1 MDLRFVGILLSNERK
16 GALQLE
22 KTPFVSI
29 LMPAHNESKI
39 LYPVVKEMVD
49 LNYPE
54 YEVILINDGSSD
66 DTSEVLKDLALKY
79 DRVRVID
86 LKENCGKA
94 NALYL
99 GLIAS
104 KGEILVGVDADSY
117 LDKNALRYLVSHFV
131 NKHNGERVGAVTGN
145 PRVRNRGSLLGK
157 LQLCE
162 YASII
167 SLIKRT
173 QRILGKVMT
182 VSGVCVAYR
191 KRALMECGFWDR
203 DMMTEDIAVT
213 WKLEKNFWDV
223 RYEPRALCW
232 MLVPETIKG
241 LWRQRRRW
249 SEGGLEV
256 IFRHWDIFKSWK
268 RRRMT
273 PIYLEQ
279 LLSFFWSVC
288 WLILT
293 IILIT
298 MEIQGHH
305 VITEYIWKSQF
316 LSFVCLFQFLIAMW
330 LESRYDEKI
339 FDNAWSVI
347 WYPILYWYINV
358 FIALA
363 SIFKA
368 ILPNKKL
375 ATWKSPDRGIT
386 QTKKEKTEGPAEEI
400 DTEAL
405 EDMIFESKPREV
417 KIGID
422 AEDRDALMVL
432 MRKEQAITGKAP
444 SDEPVMPL
452 IDGSYENPIVGKD
465 KDKHIEYDTK
475 QVWWKKLIEVILTI
489 VGWVYM
495 LVYWIYMMYG
505 VFRDAL
511 GYPVKEL
518 FIYDM
523 AMLKTTEHYFYIMGL
538 VIMIEL
544 AALILWKEYNRRRF
558 GKKTRRTFK
567 PDIENTEIDACFELQ
582 PELSNRLHNHKYVEV
597 LQNPIPEGMGQGRK
611 GKKKKRRNR
620 SIIRRKKESLYG
632 SRFSSSDRG
641 HDARHH
647 HQFHILLHPHGVSC
661 TYVL

>member
-1 MDLRFVGILLSNERK
+1 MEVFVYWYPAIMGMMWILGSLVFYFSNERK

-544 AALILWKEYNRRRF
+544 AALILWKEYNRKRF

-567 PDIENTEIDACFELQ
+567 PDIENAEIDACFELQ

-611 GKKKKRRNR
+611 GKKKK
-620 SIIRRKKESLYG
+620 KKKS
-632 SRFSSSDRG
+632 
-641 HDARHH
+641 
-647 HQFHILLHPHGVSC
+647 
-661 TYVL
+661 

>member
-1 MDLRFVGILLSNERK
+1 MFSNLPLRAMEIFVYWYPAVMGMMWILGSLVFYFANERK
-16 GALQLE
+16 GSLPLE

-29 LMPAHNESKI
+29 LMPAHNESRI

-66 DTSEVLKDLALKY
+66 DTSEVLKDLAIKY

-99 GLIAS
+99 GLIAA

-131 NKHNGERVGAVTGN
+131 NRHNGERVGAVTGN
-145 PRVRNRGSLLGK
+145 PRVRNRGTLLGK

-173 QRILGKVMT
+173 QRVLGKVMT

-268 RRRMT
+268 RRRMA

-279 LLSFFWSVC
+279 VLSFFWSVC

-298 MEIQGHH
+298 MEIRGHH

-316 LSFVCLFQFLIAMW
+316 LSFICLFQFLIAMW
-330 LESRYDEKI
+330 LESRYDKKI
-339 FDNAWSVI
+339 FDNSWSVI

-375 ATWKSPDRGIT
+375 ATWKSPDRGVT
-386 QTKKEKTEGPAEEI
+386 QTMKEQSASPAKSI
-400 DTEAL
+400 DTEEL
-405 EDMIFESKPREV
+405 ENMLFEPKPKEIE
-417 KIGID
+417 IGLD
-422 AEDRDALMVL
+422 AEDSEALMKIT
-432 MRKEQAITGKAP
+432 RREQALTGKSTP
-444 SDEPVMPL
+444 KMPL
-452 IDGSYENPIVGKD
+452 VDGSLENPVIGKD
-465 KDKHIEYDTK
+465 TDKHIEYDTK
-475 QVWWKKLIEVILTI
+475 QVWWKRLIEVILT
-489 VGWVYM
+489 VLGWLYM
-495 LVYWIYMMYG
+495 VVYWAFMMYG
-505 VFRDAL
+505 IFRDAL
-511 GYPVKEL
+511 GYPVGKL
-518 FIYDM
+518 FIYDLE
-523 AMLKTTEHYFYIMGL
+523 MLRTTEHYFYIMGI

-544 AALILWKEYNRRRF
+544 AAIIIWKEYNRNRF
-558 GKKTRRTFK
+558 GKKRRRTFK
-567 PDIENTEIDACFELQ
+567 PDTEESEIDDIFELS
-582 PELSNRLHNHKYVEV
+582 PELSDRLHHHKYVEI

-611 GKKKKRRNR
+611 SKKEKKK
-620 SIIRRKKESLYG
+620 
-632 SRFSSSDRG
+632 
-641 HDARHH
+641 
-647 HQFHILLHPHGVSC
+647 
-661 TYVL
+661 

>member
-1 MDLRFVGILLSNERK
+1 MEIFVYWYPAVMAMLWILGSLVFYFSKERK
-16 GALQLE
+16 GALKLE
-22 KTPFVSI
+22 RTPFVSI

-39 LYPVVKEMVD
+39 LYPVVKEMVN
-49 LNYPE
+49 LNYPA

-66 DTSEVLKDLALKY
+66 DTSEVLQDLALKY
-79 DRVRVID
+79 DKVRVID

-131 NKHNGERVGAVTGN
+131 NENNGERVGAVTGN

-173 QRILGKVMT
+173 QRVLGKVMT

-191 KRALMECGFWDR
+191 KRALYDCGFWDR

-213 WKLEKNFWDV
+213 WKLEKKFWDV

-232 MLVPETIKG
+232 MLVPETVKG
-241 LWRQRRRW
+241 LWRQRKRW

-256 IFRHWDIFKSWK
+256 IMRHWDIFKSWR
-268 RRRMT
+268 RRRMA

-279 LLSFFWSVC
+279 LLSFLWSVC

-293 IILIT
+293 IILVT
-298 MEIQGHH
+298 MEIRGHY

-330 LESRYDEKI
+330 LESAYDKNI
-339 FDNAWSVI
+339 FKNAWSVI
-347 WYPILYWYINV
+347 WYPIFYWYINV
-358 FIALA
+358 LIALA
-363 SIFKA
+363 ALFKA

-386 QTKKEKTEGPAEEI
+386 QSKKENE
-400 DTEAL
+400 
-405 EDMIFESKPREV
+405 
-417 KIGID
+417 
-422 AEDRDALMVL
+422 AEDEPETAMEDKEDEPFDPSRNIEIGKAAEDSAALMIM
-432 MRKEQAITGKAP
+432 MRKEQALKGES
-444 SDEPVMPL
+444 SDSVPL
-452 IDGSYENPIVGKD
+452 VDGSLENPVALYD
-465 KDKHIEYDTK
+465 NDEHIEYETR
-475 QVWWKKLIEVILTI
+475 QVWWKRILEVVLTALGWIYI
-489 VGWVYM
+489 V
-495 LVYWIYMMYG
+495 VYWLFMIYAIICD
-505 VFRDAL
+505 VL
-511 GYPVKEL
+511 GKPVHQLLFYTMDMVKE
-518 FIYDM
+518 
-523 AMLKTTEHYFYIMGL
+523 TEHYFYIIGI

-544 AALILWKEYNRRRF
+544 AVLLIWKEYNRIRF
-558 GKKTRRTFK
+558 GKKQRRKFFPDTREK
-567 PDIENTEIDACFELQ
+567 EIDEYFELE
-582 PELSNRLHNHKYVEV
+582 PELSYKLHNHKYIEV
-597 LQNPIPEGMGQGRK
+597 LHNPIPEGMGQGRK
-611 GKKKKRRNR
+611 QKQ
-620 SIIRRKKESLYG
+620 RRKNKS
-632 SRFSSSDRG
+632 
-641 HDARHH
+641 
-647 HQFHILLHPHGVSC
+647 
-661 TYVL
+661 

>member
-1 MDLRFVGILLSNERK
+1 MEIFVYWYPAVMGMMWILGSLVFYFANERK
-16 GALQLE
+16 GSLPLE

-29 LMPAHNESKI
+29 LMPAHNESRI

-66 DTSEVLKDLALKY
+66 DTSEVLKDLAIKY

-99 GLIAS
+99 GLIAA

-131 NKHNGERVGAVTGN
+131 NRHNGERVGAVTGN
-145 PRVRNRGSLLGK
+145 PRVRNRGTLLGK

-173 QRILGKVMT
+173 QRVLGKVMT

-268 RRRMT
+268 RRRMA

-279 LLSFFWSVC
+279 VLSFFWSVC

-298 MEIQGHH
+298 MEIRGHH

-316 LSFVCLFQFLIAMW
+316 LSFICLFQFLIAMW
-330 LESRYDEKI
+330 LESRYDKKI
-339 FDNAWSVI
+339 FDNSWSVI

-375 ATWKSPDRGIT
+375 ATWKSPDRGVT
-386 QTKKEKTEGPAEEI
+386 QTMKEQSAAPAKSI
-400 DTEAL
+400 DTEEL
-405 EDMIFESKPREV
+405 ENMLFEPKPKEV
-417 KIGID
+417 EIGLD
-422 AEDRDALMVL
+422 AEDSEALMKIT
-432 MRKEQAITGKAP
+432 RREQALTGKSTP
-444 SDEPVMPL
+444 EMPL
-452 IDGSYENPIVGKD
+452 IDGSLENPVIGKD
-465 KDKHIEYDTK
+465 TDKHIEYDTK
-475 QVWWKKLIEVILTI
+475 QVWWKRLIEVILT
-489 VGWVYM
+489 VLGWLYM
-495 LVYWIYMMYG
+495 VVYWAFMMYG
-505 VFRDAL
+505 IFRDAL
-511 GYPVKEL
+511 GYPVGKL

-523 AMLKTTEHYFYIMGL
+523 EMLKTTEHYFYIMGI

-544 AALILWKEYNRRRF
+544 AVIIIWKEYNRNRF
-558 GKKTRRTFK
+558 GKKRRRTFK
-567 PDIENTEIDACFELQ
+567 SDTEESEIDNIFELS
-582 PELSNRLHNHKYVEV
+582 PELSDRLHHHKYVEI

-611 GKKKKRRNR
+611 GKKK
-620 SIIRRKKESLYG
+620 E
-632 SRFSSSDRG
+632 
-641 HDARHH
+641 AR
-647 HQFHILLHPHGVSC
+647 
-661 TYVL
+661 

>member
-1 MDLRFVGILLSNERK
+1 MEIFVYWYPAVMGMLWILGSLVFYFANERK
-16 GALQLE
+16 GSLPLE

-29 LMPAHNESKI
+29 LMPAHNESRI

-66 DTSEVLKDLALKY
+66 DTSEVLKDLAIKY

-99 GLIAS
+99 GLIAA

-131 NKHNGERVGAVTGN
+131 NRHNGERVGAVTGN
-145 PRVRNRGSLLGK
+145 PRVRNRGTLLGK

-173 QRILGKVMT
+173 QRVLGKVMT

-268 RRRMT
+268 RRRMA

-279 LLSFFWSVC
+279 VLSFLWSVC

-298 MEIQGHH
+298 MEIRGHH

-316 LSFVCLFQFLIAMW
+316 LSFICLFQFLIAMW
-330 LESRYDEKI
+330 LESRYDKKI
-339 FDNAWSVI
+339 FNNSWSVI

-375 ATWKSPDRGIT
+375 ATWKSPDRGVT
-386 QTKKEKTEGPAEEI
+386 QTMKEQSASPAKSI
-400 DTEAL
+400 DTEEL
-405 EDMIFESKPREV
+405 ENMLFEPKPKEIE
-417 KIGID
+417 IGLD
-422 AEDRDALMVL
+422 AEDSEALMKIT
-432 MRKEQAITGKAP
+432 RREQALTGK
-444 SDEPVMPL
+444 STTEMPL
-452 IDGSYENPIVGKD
+452 VDGSLENPVIGKD
-465 KDKHIEYDTK
+465 TDKHIEYDTK
-475 QVWWKKLIEVILTI
+475 QVWWKRLIEVILT
-489 VGWVYM
+489 VLGWLYM
-495 LVYWIYMMYG
+495 VVYWAFMMYG
-505 VFRDAL
+505 IFRDAL
-511 GYPVKEL
+511 GYPVGKL
-518 FIYDM
+518 FIYDLE
-523 AMLKTTEHYFYIMGL
+523 MLRTTEHYFYIMGI

-544 AALILWKEYNRRRF
+544 AAIIIWKEYNRNRF
-558 GKKTRRTFK
+558 GKKRRRTFK
-567 PDIENTEIDACFELQ
+567 PDTEESEIDDIFELS
-582 PELSNRLHNHKYVEV
+582 PELSDRLHHHKYVEI

-611 GKKKKRRNR
+611 GKKKDSMNAA
-620 SIIRRKKESLYG
+620 SG
-632 SRFSSSDRG
+632 
-641 HDARHH
+641 
-647 HQFHILLHPHGVSC
+647 
-661 TYVL
+661 

>member
-1 MDLRFVGILLSNERK
+1 MEVFVYWYPAIMGMMWILGSLVFYFSNERK

-279 LLSFFWSVC
+279 LLSFLWSVC

-405 EDMIFESKPREV
+405 EDMIFVSKPREV
-417 KIGID
+417 KIGVD

-505 VFRDAL
+505 IFRDAL

-523 AMLKTTEHYFYIMGL
+523 AMLKTTEHYFYIMGI

-544 AALILWKEYNRRRF
+544 AALILWKEYNRKRF

-567 PDIENTEIDACFELQ
+567 PDIEAAEIDACFELQ

-611 GKKKKRRNR
+611 GKKKK
-620 SIIRRKKESLYG
+620 KKKS
-632 SRFSSSDRG
+632 
-641 HDARHH
+641 
-647 HQFHILLHPHGVSC
+647 
-661 TYVL
+661 

>member
-1 MDLRFVGILLSNERK
+1 MEIFVYWYPAVMGMMWILGSLVFYFANERK
-16 GALQLE
+16 GSLPLE

-29 LMPAHNESKI
+29 LMPAHNESRI

-66 DTSEVLKDLALKY
+66 DTSEVLKDLAIKY
-79 DRVRVID
+79 DKVRVID

-99 GLIAS
+99 GLIAA

-131 NKHNGERVGAVTGN
+131 NRHNGERVGAVTGN
-145 PRVRNRGSLLGK
+145 PRVRNRGTLLGK

-173 QRILGKVMT
+173 QRVLGKVMT

-268 RRRMT
+268 RRRMA

-279 LLSFFWSVC
+279 VLSFFWSVC

-316 LSFVCLFQFLIAMW
+316 LSFICLFQFLIAMW
-330 LESRYDEKI
+330 LESRYDKKI
-339 FDNAWSVI
+339 FDNSWSVI

-375 ATWKSPDRGIT
+375 ATWKSPDRGVT
-386 QTKKEKTEGPAEEI
+386 QTMKEQSASPAKSI
-400 DTEAL
+400 DTEEL
-405 EDMIFESKPREV
+405 ENMLFEPKPKEIE
-417 KIGID
+417 IGLD
-422 AEDRDALMVL
+422 AEDSEALMKIT
-432 MRKEQAITGKAP
+432 RREQALTGK
-444 SDEPVMPL
+444 STTEMPL
-452 IDGSYENPIVGKD
+452 VDGSLENPVIGKD
-465 KDKHIEYDTK
+465 TDKHIEYDTK
-475 QVWWKKLIEVILTI
+475 QVWWKRLIEVILT
-489 VGWVYM
+489 VLGWLYM
-495 LVYWIYMMYG
+495 VVYWAFMMYG
-505 VFRDAL
+505 IFRDAL
-511 GYPVKEL
+511 GYPVGKL
-518 FIYDM
+518 FIYDLE
-523 AMLKTTEHYFYIMGL
+523 MLRTTEHYFYIMGI

-544 AALILWKEYNRRRF
+544 AAIIIWKEYNRNRF
-558 GKKTRRTFK
+558 GKKRRRTFK
-567 PDIENTEIDACFELQ
+567 PDTEESEIDDIFELS
-582 PELSNRLHNHKYVEV
+582 PELSDRLHHHKYVEI

-611 GKKKKRRNR
+611 GKKKK
-620 SIIRRKKESLYG
+620 KK
-632 SRFSSSDRG
+632 
-641 HDARHH
+641 
-647 HQFHILLHPHGVSC
+647 
-661 TYVL
+661 

>member
-1 MDLRFVGILLSNERK
+1 MFSNLPLRAMEIFVYWYPAVMGMMWILGSLVFYFANERK
-16 GALQLE
+16 GSLPLE

-29 LMPAHNESKI
+29 LMPAHNESRI

-66 DTSEVLKDLALKY
+66 DTSEVLKDLAIKY

-99 GLIAS
+99 GLIAA

-131 NKHNGERVGAVTGN
+131 NRHNGERVGAVTGN
-145 PRVRNRGSLLGK
+145 PRVRNRGTLLGK

-173 QRILGKVMT
+173 QRVLGKVMT

-268 RRRMT
+268 RRRMA

-279 LLSFFWSVC
+279 VLSFFWSVC

-298 MEIQGHH
+298 MEIRGHH

-316 LSFVCLFQFLIAMW
+316 LSFICLFQFLIAMW
-330 LESRYDEKI
+330 LESRYDKKI
-339 FDNAWSVI
+339 FDNSWSVI

-375 ATWKSPDRGIT
+375 ATWKSPDRGVT
-386 QTKKEKTEGPAEEI
+386 QTMKEQSAAPAKSI
-400 DTEAL
+400 DTEEL
-405 EDMIFESKPREV
+405 ENMLFEPKPKEV
-417 KIGID
+417 EIGLD
-422 AEDRDALMVL
+422 AEDSEALMKIT
-432 MRKEQAITGKAP
+432 RREQALTGKSTP
-444 SDEPVMPL
+444 EMPL
-452 IDGSYENPIVGKD
+452 VDGSLENPVIGKD
-465 KDKHIEYDTK
+465 TDKHIEYDTK
-475 QVWWKKLIEVILTI
+475 QVWWKRLIEVILT
-489 VGWVYM
+489 VLGWLYM
-495 LVYWIYMMYG
+495 VVYWAFMMYG
-505 VFRDAL
+505 IFRDAL
-511 GYPVKEL
+511 GYPVGKL

-523 AMLKTTEHYFYIMGL
+523 EMLKTTEHYFYIMGI

-544 AALILWKEYNRRRF
+544 AVIIIWKEYNRNRF
-558 GKKTRRTFK
+558 GKKRRRTFK
-567 PDIENTEIDACFELQ
+567 SDTEESEIDNIFELS
-582 PELSNRLHNHKYVEV
+582 PELSDRLHHHKYVEI

-611 GKKKKRRNR
+611 GKKK
-620 SIIRRKKESLYG
+620 E
-632 SRFSSSDRG
+632 
-641 HDARHH
+641 AR
-647 HQFHILLHPHGVSC
+647 
-661 TYVL
+661 

>member
-1 MDLRFVGILLSNERK
+1 MEVFVYWYPAIMGMMWILGSLVFYFSNERK

-505 VFRDAL
+505 VFCDAL

-567 PDIENTEIDACFELQ
+567 PDIENAEIDACFELQ

-611 GKKKKRRNR
+611 GKKKK
-620 SIIRRKKESLYG
+620 KKKS
-632 SRFSSSDRG
+632 
-641 HDARHH
+641 
-647 HQFHILLHPHGVSC
+647 
-661 TYVL
+661 

>member
-1 MDLRFVGILLSNERK
+1 MEIFVYWYPAVMGMMWILGSLVFYFANERK
-16 GALQLE
+16 GSLPLE

-29 LMPAHNESKI
+29 LMPAHNESRI

-66 DTSEVLKDLALKY
+66 DTSEVLKDLAIKY

-131 NKHNGERVGAVTGN
+131 NRHNGERVGAVTGN
-145 PRVRNRGSLLGK
+145 PRVRNRGTLLGK

-173 QRILGKVMT
+173 QRVLGKVMT

-268 RRRMT
+268 RRRMA

-279 LLSFFWSVC
+279 VLSFLWSVC

-298 MEIQGHH
+298 MEIRGHH
-305 VITEYIWKSQF
+305 VITEYIWTSQF
-316 LSFVCLFQFLIAMW
+316 LSFICLFQFLIAMW
-330 LESRYDEKI
+330 LESRYDKKI
-339 FDNAWSVI
+339 FDNSWSVI

-375 ATWKSPDRGIT
+375 ATWKSPDRGVT
-386 QTKKEKTEGPAEEI
+386 QTMKEQSASPAKSI
-400 DTEAL
+400 DTEEL
-405 EDMIFESKPREV
+405 ENMLFEPKPKEIE
-417 KIGID
+417 IGLD
-422 AEDRDALMVL
+422 AEDSEALMKIT
-432 MRKEQAITGKAP
+432 RREQALTGKSTP
-444 SDEPVMPL
+444 KMPL
-452 IDGSYENPIVGKD
+452 VDGSLENPVIGKD
-465 KDKHIEYDTK
+465 TDKHIEYDTK
-475 QVWWKKLIEVILTI
+475 QVWWKRLIEVILT
-489 VGWVYM
+489 VLGWLYM
-495 LVYWIYMMYG
+495 VVYWAFMMYG
-505 VFRDAL
+505 IFRDAL
-511 GYPVKEL
+511 GYPVGKL
-518 FIYDM
+518 FIYDLE
-523 AMLKTTEHYFYIMGL
+523 MLRTTEHYFYIMGI

-544 AALILWKEYNRRRF
+544 AAIIIWKEYNRNRF
-558 GKKTRRTFK
+558 GKKRRRTFK
-567 PDIENTEIDACFELQ
+567 PDAEESEIDDIFELS
-582 PELSNRLHNHKYVEV
+582 PELSDRLHRHKYVEI

-611 GKKKKRRNR
+611 GKKKK
-620 SIIRRKKESLYG
+620 KK
-632 SRFSSSDRG
+632 
-641 HDARHH
+641 
-647 HQFHILLHPHGVSC
+647 
-661 TYVL
+661 

>member
-1 MDLRFVGILLSNERK
+1 MFSNLPLRAMEIFVYWYPAVMGMLWILGSLVFYFANERK
-16 GALQLE
+16 GSLPLE

-29 LMPAHNESKI
+29 LMPAHNESRI
-39 LYPVVKEMVD
+39 LYPVVKEMVN

-66 DTSEVLKDLALKY
+66 DTSEVLKDLAIKY

-131 NKHNGERVGAVTGN
+131 NRHNGERVGAVTGN
-145 PRVRNRGSLLGK
+145 PRVRNRGTLLGK

-173 QRILGKVMT
+173 QRVLGKVMT

-268 RRRMT
+268 RRRMA

-279 LLSFFWSVC
+279 VLSFLWSVC

-298 MEIQGHH
+298 MEIRGHH

-316 LSFVCLFQFLIAMW
+316 LSFICLFQFLIAMW
-330 LESRYDEKI
+330 LESRYDKKI
-339 FDNAWSVI
+339 FDNSWSVI

-375 ATWKSPDRGIT
+375 ATWKSPDRGVT
-386 QTKKEKTEGPAEEI
+386 QTMKEQSASPAKSI
-400 DTEAL
+400 DTEEL
-405 EDMIFESKPREV
+405 ENMLFEPKPKEIE
-417 KIGID
+417 IGLD
-422 AEDRDALMVL
+422 AEDSEALMKIT
-432 MRKEQAITGKAP
+432 RREQALTGK
-444 SDEPVMPL
+444 STTEMPL
-452 IDGSYENPIVGKD
+452 VDGSLENPVIGKD
-465 KDKHIEYDTK
+465 TDKHIEYDTK
-475 QVWWKKLIEVILTI
+475 QVWWKRLIEVILT
-489 VGWVYM
+489 VLGWLYM
-495 LVYWIYMMYG
+495 VVYWAFMMYG
-505 VFRDAL
+505 IFRDAL
-511 GYPVKEL
+511 GYPVGKL
-518 FIYDM
+518 FIYDLE
-523 AMLKTTEHYFYIMGL
+523 MLRTTEHYFYIMGI

-544 AALILWKEYNRRRF
+544 AAIIIWKEYNRNRF
-558 GKKTRRTFK
+558 GKKRRRTFK
-567 PDIENTEIDACFELQ
+567 PDTEESEIDDIFELS
-582 PELSNRLHNHKYVEV
+582 PELSDRLHHHKYVEI

-611 GKKKKRRNR
+611 GKKMETR
-620 SIIRRKKESLYG
+620 
-632 SRFSSSDRG
+632 
-641 HDARHH
+641 
-647 HQFHILLHPHGVSC
+647 
-661 TYVL
+661 

>member
-1 MDLRFVGILLSNERK
+1 MEIFVYWYPAVMGMLWILGSLVFYFANERK
-16 GALQLE
+16 GSLPLE

-29 LMPAHNESKI
+29 LMPAHNESRI

-66 DTSEVLKDLALKY
+66 DTSEVLKDLAIKY

-131 NKHNGERVGAVTGN
+131 NRHNGERVGAVTGN
-145 PRVRNRGSLLGK
+145 PRVRNRGTLLGK

-173 QRILGKVMT
+173 QRVLGKVMT

-268 RRRMT
+268 RRRMA

-279 LLSFFWSVC
+279 VLSFLWSVC

-298 MEIQGHH
+298 MEIRGHH

-316 LSFVCLFQFLIAMW
+316 LSFICLFQFLIAMW
-330 LESRYDEKI
+330 LESRYDKKI
-339 FDNAWSVI
+339 FDNSWSVI

-375 ATWKSPDRGIT
+375 ATWKSPDRGVT
-386 QTKKEKTEGPAEEI
+386 QTMKEQSASPAKSI
-400 DTEAL
+400 DTEEL
-405 EDMIFESKPREV
+405 ENMLFEPKPKEIE
-417 KIGID
+417 IGLD
-422 AEDRDALMVL
+422 AEDSEALMKIT
-432 MRKEQAITGKAP
+432 RREQALTGKSTP
-444 SDEPVMPL
+444 EMPL
-452 IDGSYENPIVGKD
+452 VDGSLENPVIGKD
-465 KDKHIEYDTK
+465 TDKHIEYDTK
-475 QVWWKKLIEVILTI
+475 QVWWKRLIEVILT
-489 VGWVYM
+489 VLGWLYM
-495 LVYWIYMMYG
+495 VVYWAFMMYG
-505 VFRDAL
+505 IFRDAL
-511 GYPVKEL
+511 GYPVGKL
-518 FIYDM
+518 FIYDLE
-523 AMLKTTEHYFYIMGL
+523 MLRTTEHYFYIMGI

-544 AALILWKEYNRRRF
+544 AAIIIWKEYNRNRF
-558 GKKTRRTFK
+558 GKKRRRTFK
-567 PDIENTEIDACFELQ
+567 PDTEESEIDDIFELS
-582 PELSNRLHNHKYVEV
+582 PELSDRLHHHKYVEI

-611 GKKKKRRNR
+611 GKKK
-620 SIIRRKKESLYG
+620 
-632 SRFSSSDRG
+632 SSMNAASD
-641 HDARHH
+641 
-647 HQFHILLHPHGVSC
+647 
-661 TYVL
+661 